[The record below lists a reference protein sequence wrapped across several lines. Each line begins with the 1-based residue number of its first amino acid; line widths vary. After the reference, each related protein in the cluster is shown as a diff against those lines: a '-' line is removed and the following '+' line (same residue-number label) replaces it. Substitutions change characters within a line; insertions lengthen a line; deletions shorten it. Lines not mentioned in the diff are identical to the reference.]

1 MIQQYVNDVSAKFNE
16 TNTLLFKILDF
27 FDNKVLRSIYFAI
40 FESKLNYCSLVWAQ
54 KSNAINRLVILQKK
68 AFRIMNFQAQ
78 NSHISPLFKKPS
90 GLKFK
95 DKINLENI
103 IRISKSINNLLPPL
117 LSSSS
122 FKYSLDTL
130 NCETSWSSHVNL
142 HKTSYRTNIYG
153 NNSVTVSAVKSWN
166 KG

>member
-1 MIQQYVNDVSAKFNE
+1 
-16 TNTLLFKILDF
+16 
-27 FDNKVLRSIYFAI
+27 
-40 FESKLNYCSLVWAQ
+40 
-54 KSNAINRLVILQKK
+54 
-68 AFRIMNFQAQ
+68 MNFQAQ

-122 FKYSLDTL
+122 FKYSSDTL

-153 NNSVTVSAVKSWN
+153 KNSVTVSAVKSWN

>member
-1 MIQQYVNDVSAKFNE
+1 
-16 TNTLLFKILDF
+16 
-27 FDNKVLRSIYFAI
+27 
-40 FESKLNYCSLVWAQ
+40 
-54 KSNAINRLVILQKK
+54 
-68 AFRIMNFQAQ
+68 MNFQAQ

-122 FKYSLDTL
+122 FKYSSDTL

-153 NNSVTVSAVKSWN
+153 KNSVTVSAVKSWN
-166 KG
+166 KGQNNLKNISLRLSSPKKIKLSNLMNISKIIELECFCSLLSVFISIIVLICCKEMIFPMV

>member
-1 MIQQYVNDVSAKFNE
+1 MIKTLLVNLIQQYVNDVSA
-16 TNTLLFKILDF
+16 
-27 FDNKVLRSIYFAI
+27 KVLRSIYFAI
-40 FESKLNYCSLVWAQ
+40 FESRLNYCSLVWAQ

-90 GLKFK
+90 GLKFE
-95 DKINLENI
+95 DKINLESI
-103 IRISKSINNLLPPL
+103 ILISKSINNLLPPL
-117 LSSSS
+117 FSSS
-122 FKYSLDTL
+122 FKYSSDTL

-153 NNSVTVSAVKSWN
+153 KNSVTVSAVKSWN